1 MNRLS
6 PAPTTFTVGY
16 HDIHPDVSVN
26 YQLNR
31 FSDGSAQMVAEMRG
45 VAARINDYR
54 DYVRELTAL
63 SQQAFAQNRPL
74 HAALYLRSA
83 EFFMFPGDP
92 AKQPA
97 RKRFIST
104 MREVYGIGED
114 DAERVPYERGS
125 LPAYRFTPAGQQGT
139 IVMFGGFDSYI
150 EELFAMAH
158 YLVERRYDV
167 VLFDGPGQGAAL
179 EDAGI
184 PMTPDWERPVAA
196 VLDHFA
202 LSDVTL
208 FGISLGGCLALRAAA
223 HEHRV
228 ARVVCDDILT
238 DFETVVMRQLS
249 ATVRIALRA
258 LIAARA
264 AGAVN
269 ALIGAKQKRS
279 LAVEW
284 GVRQGMHVT
293 GTSTPYDFLRE
304 TARYETASTSALVIA
319 DVLLFAGSR
328 DHYVPVE
335 QLATQI
341 TLLSAARTVTARLF
355 TEAEQAQNHVQIGN
369 VGLSLDIVTDW
380 LGQLAR
386 ATPGPVRN
394 GGKQFLRATC
404 RARNARS

>member
-1 MNRLS
+1 MTRIL

-16 HDIHPDVSVN
+16 HDIYPDVSVN

-45 VAARINDYR
+45 VAACIHDYR
-54 DYVRELTAL
+54 DYVRELSAL
-63 SQQAFAQNRPL
+63 SEQAFAHHRPL
-74 HAALYLRSA
+74 HGALYLRSA
-83 EFFMFPGDP
+83 EFFMFPDDP

-97 RKRFIST
+97 RTRFIST
-104 MREVYGIGED
+104 MRGVYGLTED
-114 DAERVPYERGS
+114 DVTHVPYERS
-125 LPAYRFTPAGQQGT
+125 ALPAYRFTPAKAQGT

-150 EELFAMAH
+150 EELFAMAF
-158 YLVERRYDV
+158 YLVERGYEV
-167 VLFDGPGQGAAL
+167 VLFEGPGQGGVL
-179 EDAGI
+179 EDANI

-202 LSDVTL
+202 LSNVTL

-223 HEHRV
+223 HEDRI
-228 ARVVCDDILT
+228 ARVVCDDILS
-238 DFETVVMRQLS
+238 DFQAVVMRQLS
-249 ATVRIALRA
+249 PAIRNALRV
-258 LIAARA
+258 LIAAH
-264 AGAVN
+264 GARVVN

-284 GVRQGMHVT
+284 GVHQGMHVT

-304 TARYETASTSALVIA
+304 TARYETASASPLVTA
-319 DVLLFAGSR
+319 DVLLLAGSR

-341 TLLSAARTVTARLF
+341 SLLSAARTVTARLF
-355 TEAEQAQNHVQIGN
+355 TEVEQAQNHIHVGN

-380 LGQLAR
+380 LGQLAH
-386 ATPGPVRN
+386 ATSRGRSR
-394 GGKQFLRATC
+394 GGDCA
-404 RARNARS
+404 